1 MSGGWCFLCY
11 RWETQTSHV
20 QLPPTPPD
28 LATQGQVTPSLH
40 PVRLWPLLF
49 PPGHVSVAPTGVTYP
64 TCFKFWRW
72 DAHESVLF
80 LSSSVPLSSGRAWW
94 SKSNSTSDHKPSPLP
109 EPRCQKSKRS
119 LEKYPLITPVSM
131 PRFLVNAPLYK
142 QVGKHHHFL
151 NVSLSS
157 NTYSKKMYL
166 VYVCVMGGDAFK

>member
-1 MSGGWCFLCY
+1 MYNCPPHPLTWPPRAQS
-11 RWETQTSHV
+11 TS
-20 QLPPTPPD
+20 LF
-28 LATQGQVTPSLH
+28 LH
-40 PVRLWPLLF
+40 PVQLWPQLF
-49 PPGHVSVAPTGVTYP
+49 PPGHVSVAPTGVTYL

-119 LEKYPLITPVSM
+119 LEKYLLITPVSM

-151 NVSLSS
+151 NVSLNS
-157 NTYSKKMYL
+157 NTYSKKCILCM
-166 VYVCVMGGDAFK
+166 CVLWEGMHLNR